1 MECEEIRI
9 DTREFTPEDY
19 AENRRQ
25 TELLFRLAHTLPTG
39 EEYKQLLKELF
50 GDNLGEGSYI
60 AAPLSGAS
68 LEKLKIGR
76 NVYINN
82 NFLAMASGGIIIEDD
97 VKIAAYAS
105 VISNNHDPYERPVLT
120 CKPVLIK
127 KGAWIGAHAV
137 ILPGVCVGRY
147 AIAAAGAVVH
157 KDVPD
162 YSIVA
167 GNPARLVKTLDAA
180 KFAGDYS
187 TDSVS

>member
-50 GDNLGEGSYI
+50 GANLGEDSYV
-60 AAPLSGAS
+60 AAPLAGAS

-76 NVYINN
+76 NVFINS
-82 NFLAMASGGIIIEDD
+82 NFLAMASGGITIEDD

-105 VISNNHDPYERPVLT
+105 VISNNHDPYDRPVLT
-120 CKPVLIK
+120 CRPVLIK
-127 KGAWIGAHAV
+127 KGAWIGAHAI

-147 AIAAAGAVVH
+147 AIIAAGAVVH

-162 YSIVA
+162 YAVAA
-167 GNPARLVKTLDAA
+167 GNPARVVKHLEEARFTAE
-180 KFAGDYS
+180 S
-187 TDSVS
+187 